1 MVCVLLKKQY
11 YLAFYLLSRIFA
23 TLIKNLAMG
32 YLYIFLT
39 ILFTVYGQVIL
50 KWRISNLNWSLTTTE
65 GVGQMIVSYV
75 KFLFDPLIFSGFV
88 SAFIASIFWM
98 LAMTK
103 FELTYAY
110 PFMSL
115 SPALVF
121 VIGVLVLGET
131 FTIGKILGLL
141 LIMIG
146 ILVTVKL

>member
-1 MVCVLLKKQY
+1 
-11 YLAFYLLSRIFA
+11 
-23 TLIKNLAMG
+23 
-32 YLYIFLT
+32 
-39 ILFTVYGQVIL
+39 
-50 KWRISNLNWSLTTTE
+50 
-65 GVGQMIVSYV
+65 MIVSYV

-121 VIGVLVLGET
+121 VIGILVLGEA
-131 FTIGKILGLL
+131 FTMGKILGLL
-141 LIMIG
+141 LIMIY
-146 ILVTVKL
+146 LMRS

>member
-1 MVCVLLKKQY
+1 M
-11 YLAFYLLSRIFA
+11 I
-23 TLIKNLAMG
+23 
-32 YLYIFLT
+32 
-39 ILFTVYGQVIL
+39 
-50 KWRISNLNWSLTTTE
+50 ISY
-65 GVGQMIVSYV
+65 M

-121 VIGVLVLGET
+121 IVGIFVLGET
-131 FTIGKILGLL
+131 FTVGKLLGLL
-141 LIMIG
+141 IIMVG
-146 ILVTVKL
+146 IIVTVKL

>member
-1 MVCVLLKKQY
+1 M
-11 YLAFYLLSRIFA
+11 AFYLLNRIFVV
-23 TLIKNLAMG
+23 LIKNLPMG
-32 YLYIFLT
+32 YLYVFLT

-50 KWRISNLNWSLTTTE
+50 KWRISSLNWSLTTTD

-88 SAFIASIFWM
+88 SAFVASVFWM

-121 VIGVLVLGET
+121 VIGILVLGET

>member
-1 MVCVLLKKQY
+1 
-11 YLAFYLLSRIFA
+11 
-23 TLIKNLAMG
+23 MG
-32 YLYIFLT
+32 YLYVLLT

-50 KWRISNLNWSLTTTE
+50 KWRILNLNWSLPTNE
-65 GVGQMIVSYV
+65 GVGQMIVIYV

-88 SAFIASIFWM
+88 SAFVASIFWI

-121 VIGVLVLGET
+121 IIGILVLGET
-131 FTIGKILGLL
+131 YTVGKILGLL

-146 ILVTVKL
+146 IFITVKL

>member
-1 MVCVLLKKQY
+1 M
-11 YLAFYLLSRIFA
+11 AFYLLSRIFA

-121 VIGVLVLGET
+121 VIGILVLGET

>member
-1 MVCVLLKKQY
+1 MV
-11 YLAFYLLSRIFA
+11 
-23 TLIKNLAMG
+23 LIKNLPMG
-32 YLYIFLT
+32 YLYVFLT

-50 KWRISNLNWSLTTTE
+50 KWRISSLNWSLTTTD

-88 SAFIASIFWM
+88 SAFVASVFWM

-121 VIGVLVLGET
+121 VIGILVLGET

>member
-1 MVCVLLKKQY
+1 
-11 YLAFYLLSRIFA
+11 
-23 TLIKNLAMG
+23 MG

-121 VIGVLVLGET
+121 VIGILVLGEA

-146 ILVTVKL
+146 ILITVKL

>member
-121 VIGVLVLGET
+121 VIGILVLGET

>member
-1 MVCVLLKKQY
+1 
-11 YLAFYLLSRIFA
+11 
-23 TLIKNLAMG
+23 MG
-32 YLYIFLT
+32 YLYVFLT

-50 KWRISNLNWSLTTTE
+50 KWRISDLNWSLNTTE
-65 GVGQMIVSYV
+65 GIGQMIISYM

-121 VIGVLVLGET
+121 IIGIFVLGET
-131 FTIGKILGLL
+131 FTVGKLLGLL
-141 LIMIG
+141 IIMIG
-146 ILVTVKL
+146 IIVTVKL